1 VNLEAQIRELAR
13 KARVASQRTAELG
26 TREKNAWLVR
36 AAERLE
42 AARECVLAENAKD
55 CEEARAKGVAE
66 ALLRRL

>member
-1 VNLEAQIRELAR
+1 MGRSVNLEAQIRELAR

-42 AARECVLAENAKD
+42 AARERV
-55 CEEARAKGVAE
+55 
-66 ALLRRL
+66 